1 MTDVQDTPRASLA
14 LLRRIT
20 DQHVVDQ
27 LLRTDAMTRAE
38 IAAATGISKP
48 TVSES
53 VRRLERDAVVA
64 EAGAAPSGRR
74 GPAGVYYRLRG
85 DLGVA
90 LAVAGGPDGLV
101 AELLDVRGAV
111 LRRAERD
118 TPSPVSAAELEPLLL
133 ALVAEVVA
141 EVPGPVRACSLSLAG
156 PVDRVSGRLVHL
168 PHSPFLVDE
177 LDPRALLAPLVGV
190 GTDVGIEVGIEV
202 DNDVNWAA
210 LAEHDAGVAA
220 GLDDFCY
227 LHLGHGLGGAV
238 IQGGRLVRGHA
249 GLAGEPA
256 HVLTTGP
263 GGRAMRLGECFNE
276 LGLQRPASDTI
287 DVDAVLGVLA
297 GGSADDRRRGDA
309 VVAAVAGVLASVTA
323 LLNPAA
329 VVVGG
334 PWAGAPGFLD
344 RLVARTD
351 ELLVPPTPVVAAALG
366 TAAPL
371 LGARLAAT
379 RSLRSALFGPDG
391 HRRADDFRSSAG
403 SN

>member
-20 DQHVVDQ
+20 DRHVVDQ
-27 LLRTDAMTRAE
+27 LLRQEAMTRAE
-38 IAAATGISKP
+38 IAAATQISKP

-53 VRRLERDAVVA
+53 VRRLERDGVVA
-64 EAGAAPSGRR
+64 EAGTAPAGRR
-74 GPAGVYYRLRG
+74 GPAGVHYRLRP

-90 LAVAGGPDGLV
+90 LAVEGGPDGLV
-101 AELLDVRGAV
+101 AELLDVRGTV
-111 LRRAERD
+111 LRRTVRA
-118 TPSPVSAAELEPLLL
+118 TPSPVTAAELEPSLV
-133 ALVAEVVA
+133 ALVAEATA
-141 EVPGPVRACSLSLAG
+141 EPPGPVRACSLSLAG
-156 PVDRVSGRLVHL
+156 PVDRTTGRLVHL

-177 LDPRALLAPLVGV
+177 LDPRALLEPLVGV
-190 GTDVGIEVGIEV
+190 AVEV

-238 IQGGRLVRGHA
+238 VQGGRLVRGYG

-263 GGRAMRLGECFNE
+263 GGRALRLGECFGE
-276 LGLQRPASDTI
+276 LGLLRPGSDTI
-287 DVDAVLGVLA
+287 DVDAVVRVLGGA
-297 GGSADDRRRGDA
+297 SAQDRDRADG
-309 VVAAVAGVLASVTA
+309 VVTAVAGVLASVVA

-334 PWAGAPGFLD
+334 PWADAPGFLD
-344 RLVARTD
+344 RLVAHAD
-351 ELLVPPTPVVAAALG
+351 GALVPPTPVLPATLG
-366 TAAPL
+366 ATGPL
-371 LGARLAAT
+371 LGVRRAAT
-379 RSLRSALFGPDG
+379 RSLQAALF
-391 HRRADDFRSSAG
+391 
-403 SN
+403 

>member
-20 DQHVVDQ
+20 DRHVVDQ
-27 LLRTDAMTRAE
+27 LLRTDGLTRAG

-53 VRRLERDAVVA
+53 VRRLEADGVVT

-74 GPAGVYYRLRG
+74 GPAGVHYRLRP

-90 LAVAGGPDGLV
+90 LAVVGGPDGLV
-101 AELLDVRGAV
+101 AELLDVRGTL
-111 LRRAERD
+111 LRRVERE
-118 TPSPVSAAELEPLLL
+118 TPSPVTAADLEPLLV
-133 ALVAEVVA
+133 ALVTKATTD
-141 EVPGPVRACSLSLAG
+141 VPGPVRACALSLAG
-156 PVDRVSGRLVHL
+156 PVDRGSGRLVHL

-177 LDPRALLAPLVGV
+177 LDPRALLAPLLDAGV
-190 GTDVGIEVGIEV
+190 GEEGEQVRVEV

-210 LAEHDAGVAA
+210 LAEHGTGVAA

-238 IQGGRLVRGHA
+238 VQGGHLVRGHA

-263 GGRAMRLGECFNE
+263 DGRALRLGECFGA
-276 LGLQRPASDTI
+276 LGLHRPGSDTI
-287 DVDAVLGVLA
+287 DVEAVLHVLA
-297 GGSADDRRRGDA
+297 GPSAEDRRRGDA
-309 VVAAVAGVLASVTA
+309 VVVAVAGVLASVAA

-334 PWAGAPGFLD
+334 PWAEAPGFVG
-344 RLVARTD
+344 RLVAQT
-351 ELLVPPTPVVAAALG
+351 EGLLVPPTPVLPATLGPGAPLFGARVAALRS
-366 TAAPL
+366 L
-371 LGARLAAT
+371 HARLFDRAA
-379 RSLRSALFGPDG
+379 
-391 HRRADDFRSSAG
+391 AG
-403 SN
+403 

>member
-20 DQHVVDQ
+20 DRHVVDQ
-27 LLRTDAMTRAE
+27 LLRTEAMTRAE
-38 IAAATGISKP
+38 MAAATGISKP

-53 VRRLERDAVVA
+53 VRRLERDGVVA

-74 GPAGVYYRLRG
+74 GPAGVHYRLRD

-90 LAVAGGPDGLV
+90 LAIEGGPDGLV

-111 LRRAERD
+111 LRRARRE
-118 TPSPVSAAELEPLLL
+118 TPSPVSAAQLEPLLL
-133 ALVAEVVA
+133 ALVAEVLGD
-141 EVPGPVRACSLSLAG
+141 VPGPVRACSVSLAG
-156 PVDRVSGRLVHL
+156 PVERGSGRLVHL

-177 LDPRALLAPLVGV
+177 LDPRTLLAPLVDTGF
-190 GTDVGIEVGIEV
+190 DVPIEV

-210 LAEHDAGVAA
+210 LAEHDTGVAA

-238 IQGGRLVRGHA
+238 IQDGRLVRGHE

-263 GGRAMRLGECFNE
+263 GGRAMRLGECFAE
-276 LGLQRPASDTI
+276 LGLQQPASDTI
-287 DVDAVLGVLA
+287 DVDAVLGVLVGA
-297 GGSADDRRRGDA
+297 TPDDRRRGDA
-309 VVAAVAGVLASVTA
+309 VVTAVAGVLASVTA

-344 RLVARTD
+344 RLVAHTVD
-351 ELLVPPTPVVAAALG
+351 LLVPPTPVVAAGLG
-366 TAAPL
+366 TTAPL
-371 LGARLAAT
+371 LGLRLAAT
-379 RSLRSALFGPDG
+379 SSLRSALFGPEG
-391 HRRADDFRSSAG
+391 RLRADESAPRSW

>member
-1 MTDVQDTPRASLA
+1 MTDLQDTPRASLA

-20 DQHVVDQ
+20 DRHVVDQ
-27 LLRTDAMTRAE
+27 LLHGEAMTRAE

-74 GPAGVYYRLRG
+74 GPAGVHYRLRP

-90 LAVAGGPDGLV
+90 LAVEGGPDGLV
-101 AELLDVRGAV
+101 AELLDVRGTV

-118 TPSPVSAAELEPLLL
+118 TPSPVSAAELAPLLL
-133 ALVAEVVA
+133 ALVAGVTA
-141 EVPGPVRACSLSLAG
+141 DVPGPVRACSLSLAG
-156 PVDRVSGRLVHL
+156 PVDRASGRLVHL

-177 LDPRALLAPLVGV
+177 LDARTLLTPLVGAPV
-190 GTDVGIEVGIEV
+190 EV

-210 LAEHDAGVAA
+210 LAERDGGVAA
-220 GLDDFCY
+220 GLHDFCY

-238 IQGGRLVRGHA
+238 VQGGQLVRGHG

-263 GGRAMRLGECFNE
+263 DGRARRLVECFGD
-276 LGLQRPASDTI
+276 LGLLRPASDTI
-287 DVDAVLGVLA
+287 DVRAVLRVLT
-297 GGSADDRRRGDA
+297 GDTDEDQRRRDA
-309 VVAAVAGVLASVTA
+309 VVAAVAGALVSVAA

-329 VVVGG
+329 IVVGG

-344 RLVARTD
+344 RLVAATD
-351 ELLVPPTPVVAAALG
+351 QLLVPSTPVVAAGLG
-366 TAAPL
+366 AAAPL

-379 RSLRSALFGPDG
+379 RSLQDALFGPQRHDG
-391 HRRADDFRSSAG
+391 PGAVSSAR
-403 SN
+403 